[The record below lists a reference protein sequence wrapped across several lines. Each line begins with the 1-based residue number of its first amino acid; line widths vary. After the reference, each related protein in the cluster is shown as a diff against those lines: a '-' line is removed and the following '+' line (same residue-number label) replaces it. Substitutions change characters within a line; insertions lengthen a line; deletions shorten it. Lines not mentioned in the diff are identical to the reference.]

1 MNPQNIAA
9 LVNLLGF
16 LIGTALYAMLLA
28 MGLRAE
34 AQGGSGPQ
42 GGHRAWSLTAKLLL
56 TTGLLGLL
64 WNIGALVIYGARD
77 FGIGQ
82 PSIWFE
88 ASVFTALGFLPAVV
102 VHSVL
107 GAGAAHPGR
116 RGAGWI
122 VGAAYLLSS
131 VAGLL
136 QFVSARRFAET
147 PSRPALQLLTVGF
160 GAVTVVL
167 LLHSRRSPI
176 WRRALWAVAL
186 AVFAVSALHLSRHTG
201 AEDPWFIELIGHHS
215 SLPLVIA
222 MLYQDYRFAFADIF
236 LKRALALVALVAIAL
251 GLYLSVAAP
260 LLDQRAANGGQEP
273 RAVGVLIGLWMGTA
287 LIYPWLRRGVTWFVD
302 RVMLGRA
309 DYQLL
314 REEVARIASDGEE
327 IPAILDE
334 IGQRLARAFTA
345 GEVRWAK
352 NDETFDL
359 MDAEPGEE
367 DRQLLLPGRII
378 RFSEGEGEIA
388 GEAMKRVG
396 RLRRPAAT
404 VLIPTHEPPRYSL
417 VIGELS
423 AGRQLLSGDLEFLE
437 SIAMMLARRIDALR
451 VTHERCERNLR
462 EQEISKLATEAELR
476 ALRAQ
481 LNPHFLFNALTTIGY
496 LIQTAP
502 ERALE
507 TLMRL
512 TGLLRAVLRAPSGE
526 FVTVGE
532 EIELIESY
540 LAIERARFENRLRI
554 TIEVPSEAR
563 GLRIPPLVIQPLV
576 ENAIKHGISRD
587 RRGGEVVV
595 SVSPPGPGAGEFR
608 VSVRDTGA
616 GIDDIAFAQG
626 RKRGVGLANVERRLE
641 CFYGAAASLNF
652 MSRPGDGTTVELRLP
667 IEARAPLPDARRASA

>member
-34 AQGGSGPQ
+34 AQGGSGSQ
-42 GGHRAWSLTAKLLL
+42 GGHRAWLLTEKLLL
-56 TTGLLGLL
+56 ATGLLGLL

-88 ASVFTALGFLPAVV
+88 GSVFTALGFLPAVV

-107 GAGAAHPGR
+107 GAGAALSGR
-116 RGAGWI
+116 RGGGWI
-122 VGAAYLLSS
+122 ISAAYLLSS
-131 VAGLL
+131 IAGVL
-136 QFVSARRFAET
+136 QFDSVRRYAET

-160 GAVTVVL
+160 GALTIAL
-167 LLHSRRSPI
+167 LLYSRRSPI

-222 MLYQDYRFAFADIF
+222 MLYQDYRFAFGDIF

-260 LLDQRAANGGQEP
+260 LLDRRAANGGQDP

-302 RVMLGRA
+302 RVMLRRG
-309 DYQLL
+309 DYHQL
-314 REEVARIASDGEE
+314 REEMARIASEGEE

-334 IGQRLARAFTA
+334 IGRRLAAAFTA

-352 NDETFDL
+352 NEATSDL
-359 MDAEPGEE
+359 PDAAPGGE

-378 RFSEGEGEIA
+378 RFSEGDAEAA

-417 VIGELS
+417 VIAELS
-423 AGRQLLSGDLEFLE
+423 AGRQLLSDDLEFLE

-526 FVTVGE
+526 FVTISE

-540 LAIERARFENRLRI
+540 LAIERARFEDRLRI
-554 TIEVPSEAR
+554 TIDVPNEAR

-576 ENAIKHGISRD
+576 ENAIKHGISPNK
-587 RRGGEVVV
+587 RGGEVIV
-595 SVSPPGPGAGEFR
+595 SVIPPSRGAGEFR
-608 VSVRDTGA
+608 VTVRDTGA

-626 RKRGVGLANVERRLE
+626 RRRGVGLTNVERRLE
-641 CFYGAAASLNF
+641 YFYGPAASLHF
-652 MSRPGDGTTVELRLP
+652 ASQPGAGTTVELRVP
-667 IEARAPLPDARRASA
+667 IEARGQLLEQRASA